1 MAMGAATIKTLK
13 TVRKSG
19 DNELSDNQI
28 KFLEENYPK
37 EYDAAYRAFESKV
50 AKPTAARDKD
60 NNPVTVVKK
69 PAGKPAAVAAAAAKE
84 KKAVSVRKP
93 KEDPVIGQRDATEI
107 GEEAARKAG
116 KGMPNVKPKARGA
129 GATAGATSR
138 KPKAVSKPT
147 TAPKPTAAPKPKS
160 KSLAVTG
167 AAGKKERGSGARTQQ
182 VAKAKELNK
191 GSKVVSGGAGRRQRR
206 ITRAEAALAGAGVGL
221 AAGVASQKTKKAE
234 TPAKSTPTKPKARS
248 GNVGRTQMGDFVT
261 KAKVAP
267 KPKKNYGESG
277 MGMKAYQNLN
287 FSRRK

>member
-1 MAMGAATIKTLK
+1 MAMGAHATKILK
-13 TVRKSG
+13 KVRETG
-19 DNELSDNQI
+19 DMELTPNQT
-28 KFLEENYPK
+28 KFIEENYPD
-37 EYDAAYRAFESKV
+37 EYNKAYEAYQSRT

-60 NNPVTVVKK
+60 NNPITVVKK
-69 PAGKPAAVAAAAAKE
+69 PAGKPAAKAAAAM
-84 KKAVSVRKP
+84 KKPSVRKP
-93 KEDPVIGQRDATEI
+93 KESPVIGQRDATEI

-116 KGMPNVKPKARGA
+116 KGMPNAKPKARGA

-138 KPKAVSKPT
+138 KPKAVS
-147 TAPKPTAAPKPKS
+147 KPTAAPKPKS

-182 VAKAKELNK
+182 QVAKAKELNK
-191 GSKVVSGGAGRRQRR
+191 GSKVVKGGAARRQRR

-234 TPAKSTPTKPKARS
+234 TPAKATAAKSTARS

-277 MGMKAYQNLN
+277 MGYKAYQNLN
-287 FSRRK
+287 FNRRK